1 MIRIKSTQR
10 QQGAALLS
18 ALVISV
24 ILVLLVS
31 ITSALMEKRIRLAEQ
46 SLAQLDAQAKVHQKA
61 QELTYLIS
69 TQRITFAGLAT
80 GKNRGGQSRIDGLWT
95 TQLSGD
101 EIRADGFEYKETID
115 GVEITYSIQA
125 ENGLIPINTSEGLWR
140 KQWLNAYGIDDARI
154 SILED
159 TLIDYA
165 DPDEWAR
172 AAGAERVTYIR
183 ERRAPP
189 SNFLLQSCSE
199 LMNIFEWDLLLQSKP
214 ELIADCSLSRSAR
227 VNLNAIPLALWKKIW
242 PNSFEAIKQARATG
256 QWITNESQALSAS
269 PDLIRLPPVYLYYKG
284 LHSFIVNVKSGGI
297 SVTKK
302 VVTQRG
308 LLPPYK
314 LFPFDSAYDLADN
327 APEKVY

>member
-1 MIRIKSTQR
+1 MNYIKSTHR

-31 ITSALMEKRIRLAEQ
+31 LTSSLMEKRVRLAEQ
-46 SLAQLDAQAKVHQKA
+46 SLAKFDAQTKVHQKA
-61 QELTYLIS
+61 QELTYLIA
-69 TQRITFAGLAT
+69 TQRITFAGIGT
-80 GKNRGGQSRIDGLWT
+80 GKNLGGQTRIDGLWT
-95 TQLSGD
+95 TQLTGD
-101 EIRADGFEYKETID
+101 EVRADGHKYNETID

-140 KQWLNAYGIDDARI
+140 KLWLNAYGIDDTRI

-165 DPDEWAR
+165 DPDEWSR
-172 AAGAERVTYIR
+172 AAGAEHGTYTR
-183 ERRAPP
+183 DGRAPP
-189 SNFLLQSCSE
+189 SNYLLQSCSE
-199 LMNIFEWDLLLQSKP
+199 LLNIFQWDVLLQQNP

-242 PNSFEAIKQARATG
+242 PDSFDAIKQARANK

-269 PDLIRLPPVYLYYKG
+269 PNLIRLPPVYLYYRG
-284 LHSFIVNVKSGGI
+284 LHSFIINVESD
-297 SVTKK
+297 STSTMKK
-302 VVTQRG
+302 IVTQRG
-308 LLPPYK
+308 LLPPYET
-314 LFPFDSAYDLADN
+314 FPFDYAYDLADN
-327 APEKVY
+327 KRE